1 MIETRTVEIA
11 MESYESSRE
20 AGRKRFLAAMSGELQ
35 GAFVIIPSSATAP
48 PGATT
53 DTQLALRLDAVAQAR
68 MHLSLEGFTPSK
80 ESEDLARRF
89 IAGEIDY
96 IKFSGHRHAA
106 PSQDH
111 A

>member
-11 MESYESSRE
+11 LEPRESSRE

-35 GAFVIIPSSATAP
+35 GAFVTIPSRATAP
-48 PGATT
+48 AGATT
-53 DTQLALRLDAVAQAR
+53 DSRLDAVTQAR
-68 MHLSLEGFTPSK
+68 MHLSSEGFVPSK

-89 IAGEIDY
+89 IAGEVDRIR
-96 IKFSGHRHAA
+96 FSGHRHAD

>member
-11 MESYESSRE
+11 VEPHESSQE

-35 GAFVIIPSSATAP
+35 GAFVTIPSSATAP
-48 PGATT
+48 SGVTT
-53 DTQLALRLDAVAQAR
+53 DSRLDAVMQAR

-96 IKFSGHRHAA
+96 IKFSGHRHVGSS
-106 PSQDH
+106 PDH